1 MNAPVPTSSSSF
13 YIATQ
18 SSLNEVNLEDVPMD
32 IVTSDG
38 ESEEYTEDPPSD
50 YANLLS
56 EVLNRPLFDVVSGD
70 VSSLSHQVSFTLPK
84 NSADLDEMELRS
96 RALRSLLLQRHSPTK
111 DGHPISSCS
120 DNAVT
125 NASSS
130 AASLVTKT
138 LFIGSGKHLSQR
150 VTQNRFVITVSD
162 TSDSDTPDDYPPVRR
177 VVQDTGNPDTS
188 HDVVLLP
195 ERLSSAPTTA
205 SPTMVVTTAF
215 GTTGTTVTTDST
227 DTITRA
233 TYPITSTVTS
243 SVSETTPAT
252 LPVAKRSPTTEIA
265 QGGLLQRK
273 MELLRLTLTVKRQ
286 QRIVE
291 ERRQLTNKL
300 FRTCS
305 ELRARMKTTRKLYK
319 QAYNSLQQASLAQHS
334 YQRQLLSA
342 QRRYAHECNN
352 LRLGAKDNFPNQTK
366 KLSAAPEKCKLIS
379 AASVESMALLRMRL
393 MPAFLKILQYIKVT
407 TPYFTFYRLD
417 IPLASKMPVWN
428 SPCTLLTSE
437 HMTNHVLLGQS
448 SSPRNSS
455 CAVNIVTRV
464 DPNVPLCPFSL
475 DGECKDT
482 ECTLQHPPNVLDK
495 LPFIPSSTLRDKETV
510 STTSQASPSVS
521 EGEESCPVCKKT
533 LSTSTIDVV
542 EPTLRRW
549 HALYLGYKR
558 SIATGVLTDFSK
570 VCSTSL
576 DLLRQSADNSEIV
589 DHHLALVHSKT
600 AGSKTIDIVE
610 CLKASDYSLAAC
622 RSVFRSPL
630 LSGMVR
636 RLIARSALE
645 TLLLQINRAPHT
657 EDFTSA
663 LSTSFICLAYHLS
676 WLLSESCTIDLA
688 YSLLDKL
695 LKDVNK
701 EHPVRYGLWWLKLLL
716 TLDQRI
722 PPEDT
727 LFSLLNFPNFTKRT
741 VAQCQAL
748 IEEAVSDLGIPKTAA
763 ALEDIPAFTGESCLL
778 KTSYLALVYLYLQ
791 TLCVKRQYQT
801 AGELCLRFS
810 VLDFLQEF
818 DDLFFPTAIYVLHV
832 SDASLDWPSLLKK
845 VPESLRPTLTISF
858 RIEFSFLLANLA
870 CRKKSLD
877 IARSLLLES
886 LAGLTFLPSDADSD
900 VLKTFEELLGVNAAE
915 YEPLV
920 LSELLSFRGRT
931 YLWLSY
937 CLYSL
942 LCSTNTAVPLKY
954 LMEYFQKQQTTETPT
969 EDRATFDRLLLHMI
983 VTLAN
988 GLLTSD
994 MASDYSQCLS
1004 TIFLDR
1010 PFAPYGHV
1018 PSWFIELIQRIN
1030 LTQFSSPGVRQDLC
1044 VRLVETYGSHLV
1056 PPLCRTLFAMGDHF
1070 LAQSLCAIGR
1080 LDKPCQEDFW
1090 LLSAALLF
1098 SESDKTTTPT
1108 ASRQRIVRLHELFS
1122 DAISAVPS
1130 SSVLWKYCALA
1141 TKAVGTGTALL
1152 LKRAGE
1158 FGMLDAISEFVK
1170 EEELM
1175 ITPARFASRSDP
1187 SLHETTPLSGK
1198 KRKKGSRRTSLCI
1211 KQSQRS

>member
-1 MNAPVPTSSSSF
+1 MNVPVPTSSSSL

-18 SSLNEVNLEDVPMD
+18 SSLNEVDLEDVPMD
-32 IVTSDG
+32 VVTSDG
-38 ESEEYTEDPPSD
+38 ESEEYTKDPPSD
-50 YANLLS
+50 CANLLS
-56 EVLNRPLFDVVSGD
+56 EVLNRSLFDVVSAD
-70 VSSLSHQVSFTLPK
+70 VSSLSHKVSFTLPK

-111 DGHPISSCS
+111 DEHSISSYS
-120 DNAVT
+120 DNAIT

-150 VTQNRFVITVSD
+150 VAQNRFVITVSD
-162 TSDSDTPDDYPPVRR
+162 TSDSDTPDDCPPVRR
-177 VVQDTGNPDTS
+177 VLQGTGNSDTC
-188 HDVVLLP
+188 HDAVLVP
-195 ERLSSAPTTA
+195 EGLSSAPTTA

-215 GTTGTTVTTDST
+215 GATGTTVTTDAT
-227 DTITRA
+227 NTTTRA
-233 TYPITSTVTS
+233 TYPITYTVNS
-243 SVSETTPAT
+243 SASETTPASI
-252 LPVAKRSPTTEIA
+252 PVAKRSPTTEIA
-265 QGGLLQRK
+265 QRGLLQRK

-300 FRTCS
+300 FRACS

-319 QAYNSLQQASLAQHS
+319 QAYKSLQQASITQHS

-342 QRRYAHECNN
+342 QRRYTHECNN
-352 LRLGAKDNFPNQTK
+352 VRLSAKGTFPNQPK
-366 KLSAAPEKCKLIS
+366 KPSAAADKCKPIS
-379 AASVESMALLRMRL
+379 AASVESMTLLRMRL
-393 MPAFLKILQYIKVT
+393 MPTFLKILQYIKVT
-407 TPYFTFYRLD
+407 TPYFTFYRFD
-417 IPLASKMPVWN
+417 IPLASKMP
-428 SPCTLLTSE
+428 CTLPTSE
-437 HMTNHVLLGQS
+437 HMTNHGLVGRS
-448 SSPRNSS
+448 SSSRSSS
-455 CAVNIVTRV
+455 CAVNVVTRV

-482 ECTLQHPPNVLDK
+482 ECSLQHPPNVLDK
-495 LPFIPSSTLRDKETV
+495 LPFIPSSTLLDKET
-510 STTSQASPSVS
+510 STASQASPSVS
-521 EGEESCPVCKKT
+521 GGEEYCPVCKKT
-533 LSTSTIDVV
+533 LSTSTMEVV

-576 DLLRQSADNSEIV
+576 DLLRQSADNPEIV
-589 DHHLALVHSKT
+589 DHHLALVHSKVR
-600 AGSKTIDIVE
+600 GSKTIDIVE

-630 LSGMVR
+630 LNGMVR

-645 TLLLQINRAPHT
+645 TLLLEINRTPHT
-657 EDFTSA
+657 EDFT
-663 LSTSFICLAYHLS
+663 LTISTSFICLAYHLC
-676 WLLSESCTIDLA
+676 WLLSESCTIDSA
-688 YSLLDKL
+688 CSFLDKL
-695 LKDVNK
+695 LEDVNK
-701 EHPVRYGLWWLKLLL
+701 KHPVRYGLWWLKLLL
-716 TLDQRI
+716 TLGQRI
-722 PPEDT
+722 PAEDT

-741 VAQCQAL
+741 VAQCQSL

-763 ALEDIPAFTGESCLL
+763 ALGDIPAFTKESCILR
-778 KTSYLALVYLYLQ
+778 SCYLALVYLYIQ
-791 TLCVKRQYQT
+791 TLCVKQQYET
-801 AGELCLRFS
+801 AGELCLHFS
-810 VLDFLQEF
+810 TLDFLQDF
-818 DDLFFPTAIYVLHV
+818 DDLFFPTAVYALHV
-832 SDASLDWPSLLKK
+832 SDASLDWPSLLKN
-845 VPESLRPTLTISF
+845 VPESLRSTLTISF

-915 YEPLV
+915 CEPLV
-920 LSELLSFRGRT
+920 LSELLSSRGRT

-942 LCSTNTAVPLKY
+942 LCSANTAVPLNY

-1010 PFAPYGHV
+1010 PLAPNRHIV
-1018 PSWFIELIQRIN
+1018 PSWFIELIQRIS

-1044 VRLVETYGSHLV
+1044 VRLVETYGPHLV

-1080 LDKPCQEDFW
+1080 LDKPCREDFW

-1098 SESDKTTTPT
+1098 SESGKTTTPT

-1130 SSVLWKYCALA
+1130 SSVLWKYFALV
-1141 TKAVGTGTALL
+1141 TKAIGTGTALL

-1170 EEELM
+1170 EKEPM
-1175 ITPARFASRSDP
+1175 STPARSASRSDP
-1187 SLHETTPLSGK
+1187 SLRETTPLSGN
-1198 KRKKGSRRTSLCI
+1198 KRKKSSRRTSLFI
-1211 KQSQRS
+1211 KQS

>member
-1 MNAPVPTSSSSF
+1 MLRLTIINAPVPTSSSSF
-13 YIATQ
+13 YIATE

-32 IVTSDG
+32 VVTSDG
-38 ESEEYTEDPPSD
+38 ESEEYTKDPPSD
-50 YANLLS
+50 CANLLS
-56 EVLNRPLFDVVSGD
+56 EVLNRPLFDVVSSD
-70 VSSLSHQVSFTLPK
+70 VSSLSRKVSFTLPK
-84 NSADLDEMELRS
+84 NLADLDEMELRS
-96 RALRSLLLQRHSPTK
+96 RALRSLLLQRHSPIK
-111 DGHPISSCS
+111 DEHPVSSCS

-125 NASSS
+125 NPSSS

-150 VTQNRFVITVSD
+150 AAQNRFVITVSN
-162 TSDSDTPDDYPPVRR
+162 TSDSDTSDDCSPVRR
-177 VVQDTGNPDTS
+177 VMQNTGNPDTS
-188 HDVVLLP
+188 HDVVLLS
-195 ERLSSAPTTA
+195 ERLSSSPTPA
-205 SPTMVVTTAF
+205 SPKMVVTTAF
-215 GTTGTTVTTDST
+215 ATTGTAVATDAIDTT
-227 DTITRA
+227 TRA
-233 TYPITSTVTS
+233 AYPMTSTVIP
-243 SVSETTPAT
+243 SVSQTNPAT
-252 LPVAKRSPTTEIA
+252 LPVAKRSPTTELA
-265 QGGLLQRK
+265 QGSLLQRK

-305 ELRARMKTTRKLYK
+305 ELRARMKSTRKLYK

-352 LRLGAKDNFPNQTK
+352 VRLSAKDNFPNQTR
-366 KLSAAPEKCKLIS
+366 KLSAAPDKCKPIS
-379 AASVESMALLRMRL
+379 AASVESIALLRMRI
-393 MPAFLKILQYIKVT
+393 MPTFLKILQYIKVT

-417 IPLASKMPVWN
+417 IPLTSKMPY
-428 SPCTLLTSE
+428 TLPTSE
-437 HMTNHVLLGQS
+437 HMTNHSFLGQS

-455 CAVNIVTRV
+455 CAVNVVARV

-475 DGECKDT
+475 DGECKDI
-482 ECTLQHPPNVLDK
+482 ECSLQHPPNALDK
-495 LPFIPSSTLRDKETV
+495 LPSFLSSTLLDKET

-533 LSTSTIDVV
+533 LSTSTMDFI

-558 SIATGVLTDFSK
+558 SNATGVLTDFSK

-576 DLLRQSADNSEIV
+576 DLLRQAADNSELV
-589 DHHLALVHSKT
+589 DHHLALIHSK
-600 AGSKTIDIVE
+600 ARGLKTIDIVE

-630 LSGMVR
+630 LNGMVR

-645 TLLLQINRAPHT
+645 TLLLQINRTTHT
-657 EDFTSA
+657 EDFTFA
-663 LSTSFICLAYHLS
+663 LSTSFICLAYHLC
-676 WLLSESCTIDLA
+676 WLLSESCTIDSA
-688 YSLLDKL
+688 CSLLDKL
-695 LKDVNK
+695 LEDVNK
-701 EHPVRYGLWWLKLLL
+701 KHPVRYGLWWLKLLL
-716 TLDQRI
+716 TLGQRI
-722 PPEDT
+722 PAEDT

-741 VAQCQAL
+741 VAQCQSL
-748 IEEAVSDLGIPKTAA
+748 IEEAVSDLGIPKTTAA
-763 ALEDIPAFTGESCLL
+763 VGDMPAFTKESCLL
-778 KTSYLALVYLYLQ
+778 RTCYLALVYLYIQ
-791 TLCVKRQYQT
+791 TLCVNQQYQV
-801 AGELCLRFS
+801 AGELCLHFS
-810 VLDFLQEF
+810 ALDFLQEF
-818 DDLFFPTAIYVLHV
+818 DDLFFPTAIYVFHF
-832 SDASLDWPSLLKK
+832 SDASLDWPSLLKN

-900 VLKTFEELLGVNAAE
+900 VLKSFEELLGVDAPE
-915 YEPLV
+915 YEPLI

-942 LCSTNTAVPLKY
+942 LCSVNTAVPLKH

-969 EDRATFDRLLLHMI
+969 EDRTTFDRLLLHMI

-988 GLLTSD
+988 GLLTSG
-994 MASDYSQCLS
+994 MTSDYSQCLS

-1010 PFAPYGHV
+1010 PLAPHAHAV
-1018 PSWFIELIQRIN
+1018 PSWFIELIQRIS
-1030 LTQFSSPGVRQDLC
+1030 LTQFSSSGVRQDLC
-1044 VRLVETYGSHLV
+1044 VRLVETYGPHLV

-1080 LDKPCQEDFW
+1080 LDKPCREDFW
-1090 LLSAALLF
+1090 LLSAALLL
-1098 SESDKTTTPT
+1098 SEFGKTTTPT

-1130 SSVLWKYCALA
+1130 SSVLWKYCALV

-1158 FGMLDAISEFVK
+1158 FGMLDTISEFVK
-1170 EEELM
+1170 EKEPM
-1175 ITPARFASRSDP
+1175 GTSARSVSRSDP
-1187 SLHETTPLSGK
+1187 SLHGTTPLSGK
-1198 KRKKGSRRTSLCI
+1198 KRKKGSRRTSLFI
-1211 KQSQRS
+1211 KQSQ